1 MMRSTYE
8 NSGLLGPV
16 SSSHCFEGTY
26 WLGLY
31 PLVRKKGFMKYKY
44 IIFYT
49 FTCAAEQRPRTAPIF
64 KYLRRQDYIR
74 IESVQPSLPNVL

>member
-8 NSGLLGPV
+8 NSGLLRPV

-31 PLVRKKGFMKYKY
+31 PLVRQKGFMKCKY
-44 IIFYT
+44 IIFYI

-64 KYLRRQDYIR
+64 KYLPRQAYTR
-74 IESVQPSLPNVL
+74 IGSV